1 MEIWPARYT
10 ARMRTTALDATAMD
24 ETRAELA
31 PVVHVA
37 PPSSEYAIRTCV
49 VELEADTT

>member
-10 ARMRTTALDATAMD
+10 ARIRTTALDATGMD
-24 ETRAELA
+24 DTSAELA

-37 PPSSEYAIRTCV
+37 PSSSEYAIRTCV
-49 VELEADTT
+49 EELEADTT